1 MTRKIIFSVC
11 ISPVIYL
18 IIAMSLSLFP
28 VQREHPA
35 KSLDFSALSERPMD
49 HPDFQLEQFS
59 GKDGKKITFRSILG
73 EQNLVI
79 ALLHGSGSEG
89 RYLQGLAQQL
99 GRKLDATVILPDLR
113 GHGLSMLS
121 KPGDVDYLG
130 QYEDDLEALH
140 KHLKSTYPNARLVLG
155 GHSSGGG
162 LALKYSGGD
171 LPAYDAYL
179 LLAPYLSYKAAT
191 TRPNSGGW
199 VQVAKGRYAGLSM
212 LNNVGITRLNSQA
225 VLFFNR
231 PQKMNDALQLQS
243 YSYRLNESFAPQDFA
258 ADLQHNTKPILVLVG
273 AEDEAFYA
281 QEFSPLFRVHA
292 PRATVEVIGGA
303 THLSLIDDGRTAER
317 ISDWLDGLFQGSVAR
332 R

>member
-1 MTRKIIFSVC
+1 MTRKIIFSAC
-11 ISPVIYL
+11 ITPIIYL
-18 IIAMSLSLFP
+18 IIALSLSLFP
-28 VQREHPA
+28 VQREHPG
-35 KSLDFSALSERPMD
+35 KSLDFSALPARPVD
-49 HPDFQLEQFS
+49 HADFQLEQFT
-59 GKDGKKITFRSILG
+59 GKDGQKMVFRSILG
-73 EQNLVI
+73 EQNLV
-79 ALLHGSGSEG
+79 LVLMHGSGSEG

-99 GRKLDATVILPDLR
+99 SHKLHATVILPDLR

-140 KHLKSTYPNARLVLG
+140 KYLRSTYPLARLVLG

-162 LALKYSGGD
+162 LALKYGGGE
-171 LPAYDAYL
+171 LPPYDAYL
-179 LLAPYLSYKAAT
+179 LLAPYLSYKAPT

-212 LNNVGITRLNSQA
+212 LNNVGITRLNSQP

-231 PQKMNDALQLQS
+231 PQEMNDALQLQS

-281 QEFSPLFRVHA
+281 REFSPLFRAHA
-292 PRATVEVIGGA
+292 PSAIVEVIDEA
-303 THLSLIDDGRTAER
+303 THLSLIDDSRTADR
-317 ISDWLDGLFQGSVAR
+317 ISHWLNGLFPGSVR
-332 R
+332 